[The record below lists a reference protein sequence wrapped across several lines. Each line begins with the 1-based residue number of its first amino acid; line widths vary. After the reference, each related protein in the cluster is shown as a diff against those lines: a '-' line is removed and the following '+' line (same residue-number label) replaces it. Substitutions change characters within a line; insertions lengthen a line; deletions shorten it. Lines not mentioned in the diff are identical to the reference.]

1 MSEAGRDYLYAHA
14 EDVMKLTSWYVG
26 RFVMPLISRM
36 PAWVQAD
43 PTLADEDLIQDGLTK
58 IYTVADYYD
67 PDRSSLSTWLC
78 EILHNYYTLRVCT
91 IPFRLSHIPPDRLP
105 LVSLDQ
111 EITDLNNETNGTRL
125 GDMIPDPG
133 VNVEEEYLQQEEYE
147 TASRLIN
154 ELLTP
159 RERYV
164 LRETLKGRTME
175 EIGADIDRSRER
187 VRQLKNAA
195 LRRTSHVWHKAQKKD
210 EAFLTGEAPKK
221 KTKGR
226 AVR

>member
-1 MSEAGRDYLYAHA
+1 MSRDGRDYIYSHA
-14 EDVMKLTSWYVG
+14 EDAMKLTSWYVG
-26 RFVMPLISRM
+26 CFVMPLLSRQ

-43 PTLADEDLIQDGLTK
+43 PTLAEEDLIQDGLTK
-58 IYTVADYYD
+58 IYAVAEAYD
-67 PDRSSLSTWLC
+67 PDKSGFSTWAFEVLR
-78 EILHNYYTLRVCT
+78 NYYYLRVCT
-91 IPFRLSHIPPDRLP
+91 IPFRQAHTPPDRKFP
-105 LVSLDQ
+105 LRLD
-111 EITDLNNETNGTRL
+111 EELSNPDHEPTRTL
-125 GDMIPDPG
+125 LMDVIADPN
-133 VNVEEEYLQQEEYE
+133 VNIEEDYLQKEEYE
-147 TASRLIN
+147 TASRLVN

-187 VRQLKNAA
+187 VRQLKNSA
-195 LRRTSHVWHKAQKKD
+195 LRRTSHVWRKAQKKD

-221 KTKGR
+221 RTKGS